1 MFRFEESF
9 ILWFLVLIPLGL
21 LLFYLSTIRK
31 RSQLDKAG
39 DYKIFSRLFPN
50 WSIKREWLKN
60 SLILTAFAFLLISWA
75 NPQWGNRKQKV
86 KAKSSDVI
94 IALDISQSML
104 AQDISPNRMER
115 SKFFLNELVK
125 KLRGDRIGLVF
136 FAGSAYLQ
144 MPLTNDYASAETFI
158 KSANTTQ
165 AGTQG
170 TVIAE
175 AIEMSQSIFG
185 EDNASQKAIII
196 ISDGEN
202 HESEAIAAARE
213 AKSNGTFVFTIGV
226 GTQEGAR
233 IPIVERGKRVFKT
246 DKSGNPVTSALNV
259 SMLQDIAEAGGG
271 KYYSLDQT
279 MSALSKLDRDID
291 KLEKQEVEQRSFTD
305 YNSYFQYFLFLA
317 VILLVIE
324 YFLTNISNRT
334 KSWKSIFGI

>member
-1 MFRFEESF
+1 M
-9 ILWFLVLIPLGL
+9 IPLGL

-50 WSIKREWLKN
+50 WSLKREWLKN

>member
-9 ILWFLVLIPLGL
+9 ILWFIALIPLGF
-21 LLFYLSTIRK
+21 LLFYVSTNWK
-31 RSQLDKAG
+31 KSQLNKVG
-39 DYKIFSRLFPN
+39 DYSVFSRLFPN

-60 SLILTAFAFLLISWA
+60 SLVLLAFALLFISWA

-125 KLRGDRIGLVF
+125 KLRGDRIGLVY

-170 TVIAE
+170 TVIAD
-175 AIEMSQSIFG
+175 AIKMAMSIFG
-185 EDNASQKAIII
+185 EENPTQKALII

-202 HESEAIAAARE
+202 HESEAIEAARE
-213 AKSNGTFVFTIGV
+213 AKKNGTFVYTIGV
-226 GTQEGAR
+226 GTPEGAR
-233 IPIVERGKRVFKT
+233 IPIVEKGRRVFKT
-246 DKSGNPVTSALNV
+246 DKSGNPVTSALNI

-279 MSALSKLDRDID
+279 LSALKKIDADID

-305 YNSYFQYFLFLA
+305 YNSYFQYFLFFA
-317 VILLVIE
+317 ILLFIIE
-324 YFLTNISNRT
+324 YFLSNISNRT
-334 KSWKSIFGI
+334 KSWKSILGI

>member
-50 WSIKREWLKN
+50 WSLKREWLKN